1 MVPRSLLQFSGY
13 NPGMAV
19 DPALLHQFKLY
30 RGLSEATLRDLAQ
43 VAVLKKMR
51 KGQKLWRH
59 GEIAEGYYSVVSGLA
74 KSFRESPDGREQ
86 ILCLMGPGHQIGA
99 MSVLSESPTPCH
111 SAVLESGE
119 FLFFPRA
126 AFKDVVRTHHDLALQ
141 LLTGLASQCH
151 VLANRIEDLSLHH
164 AEERLG
170 GYLLSL
176 PVKSSNDSG
185 NPQVRLPVSKT
196 TLASMLGLSRE
207 TLSRTFAGLQHRH
220 MITTDG
226 RLIDL
231 LDIEALQQLEGQA
244 AEAFS
249 P

>member
-1 MVPRSLLQFSGY
+1 
-13 NPGMAV
+13 MAV
-19 DPALLHQFKLY
+19 DPSLLHQFKLY
-30 RGLSEATLRDLAQ
+30 RGLSEATQRDLAQ
-43 VAVLKKMR
+43 VAILKKMR

-59 GEIAEGYYSVVSGLA
+59 GELTEGYYSILTGLV

-86 ILCLMGPGHQIGA
+86 ILCLLGPGQQVGA
-99 MSVLSESPTPCH
+99 MSVLSETPAPCH
-111 SAVLESGE
+111 TAVLDSGE
-119 FLFFPRA
+119 FLFFPKA

-141 LLTGLASQCH
+141 LLSGLASQCN

-176 PVKSSNDSG
+176 PVKSMNASG
-185 NPQVRLPVSKT
+185 EAQVRLPVSKT

-207 TLSRTFAGLQHRH
+207 TLSRTFAALQHRN

-226 RLIDL
+226 RMIDL
-231 LDIEALQQLEGQA
+231 LDIEALQRLEGQA